1 MNNHETRRNEEGGM
15 NNGGERMETG
25 LRKGIRAF
33 FDVDEITIGFWGSA
47 WSGREIVTVE
57 DRVVSRKRNLRFVSE
72 HRFSHAGI
80 DYRIVFR
87 VISLLRG
94 KLRIELHRDGVL
106 IDSDQVSSNQWGIDP
121 ATGEFSVWRLLWK
134 LAPFFVVG
142 MLTGAAAAF
151 LVDFLTGG

>member
-1 MNNHETRRNEEGGM
+1 MSMHENDTQ
-15 NNGGERMETG
+15 NGGERMETG

-33 FDVDEITIGFWGSA
+33 FDVDDITIGFWGSA

-87 VISLLRG
+87 VISLWRG
-94 KLRIELHRDGVL
+94 EVRIELHRDGVL
-106 IDSDQVSSNQWGIDP
+106 IDSDQANSNQLGVDP
-121 ATGEFSVWRLLWK
+121 ETGEFSFWRLLWK

-142 MLTGAAAAF
+142 ILTGAAAAF

>member
-1 MNNHETRRNEEGGM
+1 MSMHDTDAQ
-15 NNGGERMETG
+15 NGGAQMETG

-94 KLRIELHRDGVL
+94 KLRIELYRDGVL
-106 IDSDQVSSNQWGIDP
+106 IDSDEASSNQLGVDP
-121 ATGEFSVWRLLWK
+121 ETGEFSFWRLLWK